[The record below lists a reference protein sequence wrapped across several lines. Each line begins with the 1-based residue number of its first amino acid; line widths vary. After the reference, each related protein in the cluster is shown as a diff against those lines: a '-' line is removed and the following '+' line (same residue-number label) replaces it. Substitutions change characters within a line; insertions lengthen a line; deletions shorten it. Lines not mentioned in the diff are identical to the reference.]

1 MPSHSPEDVSANP
14 ETTQDSELGGEDK
27 TPPPDADLCGEVD
40 VAERPA
46 EQNASPEVHYNI
58 MGEAEGSNVCHRMTH
73 DDDDVNLEQELE
85 PKVPLSGVS
94 EETSSPD
101 KYEADRLC
109 PLLH

>member
-14 ETTQDSELGGEDK
+14 ETTQDAELWVECK
-27 TPPPDADLCGEVD
+27 TPPPDVDLRGEID
-40 VAERPA
+40 VTERPA

-85 PKVPLSGVS
+85 PRVPLSGVS

-101 KYEADRLC
+101 KYEDGRLR